1 MLRRIK
7 KDVEN
12 ELTEKVE
19 ILLYCPLT
27 IRQKL
32 LYNGLKKKIRIEELL
47 QNLGVSSRATT
58 SSANSNNGESNIT
71 SSLMNLFMHLRKV
84 KKHILSAVITLVVR
98 ASQTKSQKQSD
109 TADSAQFPLLFQMVP
124 CVLFC
129 VLSFKIKY
137 F

>member
-47 QNLGVSSRATT
+47 QNLGVSSRAATT
-58 SSANSNNGESNIT
+58 SSVNSNNGESNIT

-84 KKHILSAVITLVVR
+84 RRHILPVVTILGKSNKIPKTVEL
-98 ASQTKSQKQSD
+98 SQ
-109 TADSAQFPLLFQMVP
+109 
-124 CVLFC
+124 
-129 VLSFKIKY
+129 
-137 F
+137 

>member
-84 KKHILSAVITLVVR
+84 RRHFLSAVTNGQV
-98 ASQTKSQKQSD
+98 KQNPK
-109 TADSAQFPLLFQMVP
+109 TNLTQLIR
-124 CVLFC
+124 
-129 VLSFKIKY
+129 LSF
-137 F
+137 